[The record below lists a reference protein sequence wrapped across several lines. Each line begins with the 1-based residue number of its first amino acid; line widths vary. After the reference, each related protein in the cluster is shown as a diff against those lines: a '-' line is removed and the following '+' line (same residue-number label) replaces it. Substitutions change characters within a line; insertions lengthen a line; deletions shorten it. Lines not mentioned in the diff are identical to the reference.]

1 MHPMCSGTVPRPGS
15 NRSEH
20 LFFLDGTCV
29 VVWMRCML
37 PGRELAS
44 SSAATR
50 GKLCGIGDGWHGA
63 PGVTCTNGD
72 RLGRAIEEEDAAE
85 KGIRR
90 GLTARPTYL
99 PNLES
104 FVISGMHVSR
114 PTRGPMCRAQI
125 SDGRKQ
131 GIIFF
136 FFEFKR
142 PTGALK
148 VIGCS
153 SLRGGR

>member
-1 MHPMCSGTVPRPGS
+1 M
-15 NRSEH
+15 
-20 LFFLDGTCV
+20 
-29 VVWMRCML
+29 
-37 PGRELAS
+37 
-44 SSAATR
+44 
-50 GKLCGIGDGWHGA
+50 HGA

-99 PNLES
+99 PNLET

-114 PTRGPMCRAQI
+114 PTRGAMCRAQI

-131 GIIFF
+131 GIMNGLTISGRGTTPRAFISSSNCDSVCRLQCIRELALIFF
-136 FFEFKR
+136 CVR
-142 PTGALK
+142 
-148 VIGCS
+148 
-153 SLRGGR
+153 